1 MTIKDLPD
9 LVVCKCGVRYR
20 SSTVCEVVD
29 GAKVILTVHPCTG
42 CGRKD
47 NWQLLTSTKAERV
60 PAKETLEE
68 QMAWARL
75 ESEHETRPHY
85 PKDCFDAD
93 CKECKALGYRTW
105 TGK

>member
-47 NWQLLTSTKAERV
+47 NWQLLTTTKAERV
-60 PAKETLEE
+60 PSTQEE
-68 QMAWARL
+68 DIAWERMRI
-75 ESEHETRPHY
+75 EGSVGKPHHV
-85 PKDCFDAD
+85 PKFCYDDKCA
-93 CKECKALGYRTW
+93 ECKALGYRDW
-105 TGK
+105 AG